1 MDPFDDLPVYLA
13 AMRSLKEE
21 PLQEEEDAFPEEE
34 QSLSADSGSGAYP
47 EMPEEHPATS
57 PSPFA
62 ALGSFLLLIFV
73 LAVLV
78 AVAFVAQFL

>member
-34 QSLSADSGSGAYP
+34 QFLSADSGSGAYP
-47 EMPEEHPATS
+47 EIPEEHPPP

-78 AVAFVAQFL
+78 AVAFVTQFL